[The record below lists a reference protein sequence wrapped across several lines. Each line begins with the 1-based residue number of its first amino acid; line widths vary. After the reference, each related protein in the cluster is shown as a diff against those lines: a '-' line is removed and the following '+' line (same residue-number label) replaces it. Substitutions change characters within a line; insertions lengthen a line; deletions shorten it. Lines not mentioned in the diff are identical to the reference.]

1 MSNIISVTFKGLTC
15 DNLINIL
22 KERERR
28 EWVIEEKNLDTL
40 EYTYTN
46 IGEILNK
53 PFIYH
58 INLILEVLDL
68 EIFTYLFS
76 EFKAGAST
84 SL

>member
-1 MSNIISVTFKGLTC
+1 MIV
-15 DNLINIL
+15 
-22 KERERR
+22 
-28 EWVIEEKNLDTL
+28 EKNWDTL